1 MDNMEEKNIT
11 WPPRRQRIQE
21 LKEELSG
28 TDYIA
33 LKAFEGA
40 DMAEYPG
47 WKQKRQGLRDEI
59 NRLEGM
65 TDEEWDEE
73 NEDKLVEE

>member
-1 MDNMEEKNIT
+1 MDNIEERTIT
-11 WPPRRQRIQE
+11 WPPRQQRIQD
-21 LKEELSG
+21 LKEELSQS
-28 TDYIA
+28 DYIA

-40 DMAEYPG
+40 DMTEYPN

-59 NRLEGM
+59 NRLDAM

-73 NEDKLVEE
+73 NEEKIEDV